1 MYRPRYGAVRRERRR
16 IVALARMVVVGGGVL
31 GTMHAYEAAT
41 RGLEVVHLERE
52 AGPRGASVRN
62 FGLVWV
68 SGRADGHELDLAR
81 RARARWEQIAEDV
94 PGLGFRPRG
103 SITVARTEAE
113 LAVAE
118 AAAAG
123 DGAAERGFELL
134 DADAVRRA
142 NPALRGQFLG
152 GLLSTEDGSVEPGQ
166 VLGALRERLA
176 AHPGH
181 TYLPGRQAVELADHA
196 VRDHTGAWHH
206 GDLVVLA
213 TGATLTGIAGAEL
226 SAAPIRRCRL
236 QMMQTEP
243 LGEEL
248 LTSVADGDSFRY
260 YPAYRDAGL
269 EGLGPQLPIAAEH
282 RMQLL
287 MVQRAD
293 GGLTI
298 GDTHAY
304 AEPFDFA
311 VEEAPYEHLRS
322 VAEALLGRELPK
334 VRRRWA
340 GVYCETTDGSIY
352 HRSTVREGVIAVTAP
367 GGRGMTCSAGIAG
380 ETFDALEQA

>member
-1 MYRPRYGAVRRERRR
+1 
-16 IVALARMVVVGGGVL
+16 VASARMVVVGGGVL
-31 GTMHAYEAAT
+31 GTMHAYEAGL
-41 RGLEVVHLERE
+41 RGLEVIHLERE

-68 SGRADGHELDLAR
+68 SGRADGRELALAQ
-81 RARARWEQIAEDV
+81 RARKRWEEIAADV
-94 PGLGFRPRG
+94 PGLGFKPRG

-113 LAVAE
+113 LAIAKSAADSAGAE
-118 AAAAG
+118 
-123 DGAAERGFELL
+123 EREFEFL
-134 DADAVRRA
+134 DADDVRKT
-142 NPALRGQFLG
+142 NPALRGELLG
-152 GLLSTEDGSVEPGQ
+152 GLYSRADCSVEPGQ
-166 VLGALRERLA
+166 VLGAIRERLA
-176 AHPGH
+176 D
-181 TYLPGRQAVELADHA
+181 LPNYTWLPNRQAVELGDAA
-196 VRDHTGAWHH
+196 VRDHTGAWYS
-206 GDLVVLA
+206 GDAVVLA

-248 LTSVADGDSFRY
+248 TTSVADGDSFRY

-269 EGLGPQLPIAAEH
+269 DRLGPQAPIAAEH

-304 AEPFDFA
+304 DEPFDFA

-334 VRRRWA
+334 IRRRWA

-352 HRSTVREGVIAVTAP
+352 HRSTVRPGVIAVTAP

-380 ETFDALEQA
+380 ETFDELDMS

>member
-1 MYRPRYGAVRRERRR
+1 
-16 IVALARMVVVGGGVL
+16 VASARMVVVGGGVL
-31 GTMHAYEAAT
+31 GTMHAYEAAL

-68 SGRADGHELDLAR
+68 SGRADGHELVLAR
-81 RARARWEQIAEDV
+81 RARARWAEIAEDV
-94 PGLGFRPRG
+94 PGLGFRPGG

-113 LAVAE
+113 LAVAKT
-118 AAAAG
+118 AASSAG
-123 DGAAERGFELL
+123 APERGFEFL
-134 DADAVRRA
+134 DADAVRA
-142 NPALRGQFLG
+142 LNPALRGEILG
-152 GLLSTEDGSVEPGQ
+152 GLHSAADASVEPGQ

-176 AHPGH
+176 AHPNY
-181 TYLPGRQAVELADHA
+181 TWLPGRQAVELADNA
-196 VRDHTGAWHH
+196 VRDHTGDWHR

-226 SAAPIRRCRL
+226 SAAPIRRVRL

-243 LGEEL
+243 LGEQL
-248 LTSVADGDSFRY
+248 TTSVADADSFRY

-269 EGLGPQLPIAAEH
+269 DRLDPQQPVAAEH

-293 GGLTI
+293 GGLTL

-367 GGRGMTCSAGIAG
+367 GGRGMTCSTGIAG
-380 ETFDALEQA
+380 ETFDALESA